1 MSKGYKPEPLLR
13 SQVGQK
19 RCLKQPSGTTLCVE
33 GKKFGFTG
41 ELIGISG
48 KKPGLPVSTHDHKT
62 GEPARTITQAV
73 ENAKKFLVRLHGK
86 NN

>member
-1 MSKGYKPEPLLR
+1 MSKGYKPEPLLK

-19 RCLKQPSGTTLCVE
+19 KCIKQPSGTTLCVE

-41 ELIGISG
+41 TLKSISG
-48 KKPGLPVSTHDHKT
+48 SGSIPVGTNNPKT
-62 GEPARTITQAV
+62 GEPAKTITEAV
-73 ENAKKFLVRLHGK
+73 KNAETFLKAVHGK